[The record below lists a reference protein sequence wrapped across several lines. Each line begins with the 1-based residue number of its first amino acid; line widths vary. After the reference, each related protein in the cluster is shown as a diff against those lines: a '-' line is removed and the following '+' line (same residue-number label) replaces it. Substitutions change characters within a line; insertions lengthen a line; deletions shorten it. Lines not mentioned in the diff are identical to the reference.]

1 MTTSRGVRDVC
12 ARKPDQRGR
21 DLLLILDRM
30 VKGRKKGDSGGGE
43 ETATLVMTLAMDGIA
58 HLCRA
63 GLIDIRTTLKVSPKC
78 TDCSVE
84 DTLSSL
90 CSLSIIIIMRL
101 LMNI

>member
-1 MTTSRGVRDVC
+1 MTTSRLVRDVC

-63 GLIDIRTTLKVSPKC
+63 GLIDIRTTLKVSRCKIIALRVNCPF
-78 TDCSVE
+78 
-84 DTLSSL
+84 
-90 CSLSIIIIMRL
+90 SIDYATV
-101 LMNI
+101 

>member
-1 MTTSRGVRDVC
+1 MTTPRVVRDVC

-30 VKGRKKGDSGGGE
+30 VKGRKKGDNGGV
-43 ETATLVMTLAMDGIA
+43 ETTTLVMTLAMDGIA

-78 TDCSVE
+78 TDW
-84 DTLSSL
+84 
-90 CSLSIIIIMRL
+90 
-101 LMNI
+101 

>member
-1 MTTSRGVRDVC
+1 MTTSRVVRDVC

-63 GLIDIRTTLKVSPKC
+63 GLIDIRTTLKVSLCKNVAMKVN
-78 TDCSVE
+78 CSP
-84 DTLSSL
+84 
-90 CSLSIIIIMRL
+90 SIDYDIYIL
-101 LMNI
+101 

>member
-1 MTTSRGVRDVC
+1 MTTSRVVRDVC

-30 VKGRKKGDSGGGE
+30 VKGRKKGDSGSE

-90 CSLSIIIIMRL
+90 GLLSIIIIMRL

>member
-1 MTTSRGVRDVC
+1 MVRDVC

-63 GLIDIRTTLKVSPKC
+63 GLIDIRTTLKVSQCKIIALRVNCPF
-78 TDCSVE
+78 
-84 DTLSSL
+84 
-90 CSLSIIIIMRL
+90 SIDYAKV
-101 LMNI
+101 